1 MSIYVCVCVCLSY
14 PDNSWADV
22 CVQATGSQKQCSQL
36 HGSVGR
42 GDWESTGSGR
52 VGGVC
57 GSLYPLHLSSGEVA
71 AGRWQQ
77 QQVPSRVLLPGRL
90 GEQNSFSRFSLLFI
104 CDGRAHCRSPGGWKR
119 ASEPLELQAIV
130 SWEPNLGLLQGQ
142 QVFLTTEPPPQP
154 HLFCFSS
161 CVAVPWHL

>member
-1 MSIYVCVCVCLSY
+1 MVTCIR
-14 PDNSWADV
+14 P
-22 CVQATGSQKQCSQL
+22 SQDWVFL
-36 HGSVGR
+36 HGEREG
-42 GDWESTGSGR
+42 W
-52 VGGVC
+52 

-90 GEQNSFSRFSLLFI
+90 REQNCFSRFSLLFI
-104 CDGRAHCRSPGGWKR
+104 CDGRAHCRSPGSWKR

-142 QVFLTTEPPPQP
+142 QVILTTEPSPQP

-161 CVAVPWHL
+161 CAAVPWHLCRCQRTMLALSPHLPPCSRQSLLYSLLHT